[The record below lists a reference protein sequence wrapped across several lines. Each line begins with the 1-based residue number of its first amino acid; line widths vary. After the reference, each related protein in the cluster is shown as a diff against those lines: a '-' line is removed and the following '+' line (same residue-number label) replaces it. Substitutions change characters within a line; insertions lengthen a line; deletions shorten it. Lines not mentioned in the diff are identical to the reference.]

1 MKSRPTSVGFDGH
14 KERTHMTANRT
25 SRIGFSVLAALALIG
40 GAAFAGAKSQ
50 EKAMKQPEPKCKI
63 NPVEAIKI
71 AHTKVKGTVIQS
83 NFEFDEGKW
92 VYGVMIV
99 EGKTI
104 KEVEIDPITGKIGDI
119 ETVTPEDEAKEIKDA
134 LTKAIGGTPEKM
146 NPAEIEKDEEDEKP
160 AKKP

>member
-1 MKSRPTSVGFDGH
+1 
-14 KERTHMTANRT
+14 MTANRT
-25 SRIGFSVLAALALIG
+25 SRIGFSVLAAFALIG
-40 GAAFAGAKSQ
+40 GAAFAGAKAQ
-50 EKAMKQPEPKCKI
+50 EKTMKQPEPKCKI

-104 KEVEIDPITGKIGDI
+104 KEVEIDPITGKVGDV
-119 ETVTPEDEAKEIKDA
+119 ETVTPEGEAKEMKDA

-146 NPAEIEKDEEDEKP
+146 KPEAGIEKDEEDEKGEKP

>member
-1 MKSRPTSVGFDGH
+1 
-14 KERTHMTANRT
+14 MTANRN
-25 SRIGFSVLAALALIG
+25 SRIGFSVIAAFALIG
-40 GAAFAGAKSQ
+40 GAAFAGAKSK
-50 EKAMKQPEPKCKI
+50 EKTMKQPEPKCKI

-104 KEVEIDPITGKIGDI
+104 KEVEIDPITGKIGDV
-119 ETVTPEDEAKEIKDA
+119 ETVTPEDEAKEMKDA

-146 NPAEIEKDEEDEKP
+146 TPAGKEKDEEDEKDEKP